1 MSTPS
6 PRDPL
11 ERFAER
17 CRAAG
22 LVLTPQRLAVFRQLV
37 ADRDHPTV
45 EALHG
50 ALRRELPTLSLAT
63 VYKTLG
69 TLARI
74 GAVRRVSG
82 GGAGSRWDAPQES
95 HHHLVCI
102 GCGGVTDVFDTRL
115 DALTP
120 RATALA
126 GRRGFAVSGHIVE
139 IFGRCA
145 ACQGTKRRARGA
157 ARRSR
162 DHRNV
167 HGGRR

>member
-6 PRDPL
+6 LRDPL
-11 ERFAER
+11 ERFADR

-69 TLARI
+69 SLARI
-74 GAVRRVSG
+74 GAVRRVSAG
-82 GGAGSRWDAPQES
+82 SGSRWDAPQES

-102 GCGGVTDVFDTRL
+102 ECGGVSDVFDTRL
-115 DALTP
+115 DALKP
-120 RATALA
+120 RAAALA
-126 GRRGFAVSGHIVE
+126 EPHGFAVSAHVVE
-139 IFGRCA
+139 ILGRCA
-145 ACQGTKRRARGA
+145 TCQGTKRRARGTT
-157 ARRSR
+157 
-162 DHRNV
+162 
-167 HGGRR
+167 